1 MVEGMDLANTVPFA
15 LVGVLIVAYVYLY
28 ISSRQY
34 LKQSFADYSLPASWG
49 DVLRIF
55 WLEQKNTNKDLSVND
70 ASGGRILQYNE
81 RPRRTTNVEVNQA
94 VAPYTTSQIM
104 NVDDYEYSMVF
115 ENESDRELSTGLRNK
130 LMSQYPMDWS
140 TQPPSSSQFQ
150 QGQREMFENAP
161 ADKVVEPDGA
171 TNPYTAISD
180 ESMKPP
186 DTLAMEQEERKIIQ
200 TYQPKHV
207 GDLTTYNVEDAM
219 ELIRKIYDKKGE
231 IPQVIKK
238 NDNVYE
244 IIGTR
249 KKDAKVVYEEMDG
262 DAPATADPS
271 SVAGENVTIVPQA
284 AVDKNSAIDPFY
296 EPDPNSNTRTG
307 RWSYRQWT
315 PGLERMFAPTESRA
329 DWH

>member
-1 MVEGMDLANTVPFA
+1 MDLANTVPFA

-249 KKDAKVVYEEMDG
+249 KKDAKIVYEETDG

-296 EPDPNSNTRTG
+296 EPNPNSNTRTG

>member
-1 MVEGMDLANTVPFA
+1 
-15 LVGVLIVAYVYLY
+15 
-28 ISSRQY
+28 
-34 LKQSFADYSLPASWG
+34 
-49 DVLRIF
+49 
-55 WLEQKNTNKDLSVND
+55 
-70 ASGGRILQYNE
+70 
-81 RPRRTTNVEVNQA
+81 VEVNQA

-249 KKDAKVVYEEMDG
+249 KKDAKIVYEETDG

-296 EPDPNSNTRTG
+296 EPNPNSNTRTG

>member
-1 MVEGMDLANTVPFA
+1 MDLANTVPFA
-15 LVGVLIVAYVYLY
+15 LVGVLIVAYAYLY

-34 LKQSFADYSLPASWG
+34 LKQSFTNYSLPASWG

-55 WLEQKNTNKDLSVND
+55 WGDSAKDASGNRYAND
-70 ASGGRILQYNE
+70 ASGGHILQYNE
-81 RPRRTTNVEVNQA
+81 RPTRTTNVEVNQA

-104 NVDDYEYSMVF
+104 NVDDYEYSQVF

-130 LMSQYPMDWS
+130 LMSQYPIDWS

-150 QGQREMFENAP
+150 QGMREMFE
-161 ADKVVEPDGA
+161 DKPVEPDGA
-171 TNPYTAISD
+171 TNPYTKAND
-180 ESMKPP
+180 DSMKPP

-207 GDLTTYNVEDAM
+207 GDLSTYNVEDAM
-219 ELIRKIYDKKGE
+219 ELIKKIYDKKGE

-244 IIGTR
+244 VIGTR
-249 KKDAKVVYEEMDG
+249 RKDEKIVYEETDG
-262 DAPATADPS
+262 AAPATTDPS
-271 SVAGENVTIVPQA
+271 SVAGENMTVVPQA

-296 EPDPNSNTRTG
+296 EPDPNSKTRTG
-307 RWSYRQWT
+307 RWNYRSWT

>member
-1 MVEGMDLANTVPFA
+1 MDLANTVPFT
-15 LVGVLIVAYVYLY
+15 LLGVLIVAYVYLY

-55 WLEQKNTNKDLSVND
+55 WLDQKNTKKNPSVND

-115 ENESDRELSTGLRNK
+115 ENESDRELSTALRNK

-140 TQPPSSSQFQ
+140 TQPPSSSHFQ
-150 QGQREMFENAP
+150 QGQREMFE
-161 ADKVVEPDGA
+161 DKAVEPDGA

-249 KKDAKVVYEEMDG
+249 KKDAKVVYEETDG

-271 SVAGENVTIVPQA
+271 PVAGENVTVVPQA

>member
-1 MVEGMDLANTVPFA
+1 MDLANTVPFT
-15 LVGVLIVAYVYLY
+15 LLGVLIVAYAYLY

-55 WLEQKNTNKDLSVND
+55 WLDQKNTKKNPSVND

-115 ENESDRELSTGLRNK
+115 ENESDRELSTALRNK

-140 TQPPSSSQFQ
+140 TQPPSSSHFQ
-150 QGQREMFENAP
+150 QGQREMFE
-161 ADKVVEPDGA
+161 DKAVEPDGA

-249 KKDAKVVYEEMDG
+249 KKDAKVVYEETDG

-271 SVAGENVTIVPQA
+271 PVAGENVTVVPQA

>member
-1 MVEGMDLANTVPFA
+1 MDLANTVPFA

-249 KKDAKVVYEEMDG
+249 KKDAKIVYEETDG

>member
-1 MVEGMDLANTVPFA
+1 MDLANTVPFT
-15 LVGVLIVAYVYLY
+15 LLGVLIVAYVYLY

-55 WLEQKNTNKDLSVND
+55 WLDKKDAKKDPSVND

-115 ENESDRELSTGLRNK
+115 ENESDRELSTALRNK

-140 TQPPSSSQFQ
+140 TQPPSSSHFQ
-150 QGQREMFENAP
+150 QGQREMFE
-161 ADKVVEPDGA
+161 DKAVEPDGA

-249 KKDAKVVYEEMDG
+249 KKDAKVVYEETDG

-271 SVAGENVTIVPQA
+271 PVAGENVTVVPQA

>member
-1 MVEGMDLANTVPFA
+1 MDLANTVPFT
-15 LVGVLIVAYVYLY
+15 LLGVLIVAYVYLY

-55 WLEQKNTNKDLSVND
+55 WLDQKNTKKNPSVND

-115 ENESDRELSTGLRNK
+115 ENESDRELSTALRNK

-140 TQPPSSSQFQ
+140 TQPPSSSHFQ
-150 QGQREMFENAP
+150 QGQREMFE
-161 ADKVVEPDGA
+161 DKVVEPDGA

-249 KKDAKVVYEEMDG
+249 KKDAKVVYEETDG

-271 SVAGENVTIVPQA
+271 PVAGENVTVVPQA

>member
-1 MVEGMDLANTVPFA
+1 MDLANTVPFA

-296 EPDPNSNTRTG
+296 EPNPNSNTRTG

>member
-1 MVEGMDLANTVPFA
+1 MDLANTVPFT
-15 LVGVLIVAYVYLY
+15 LLGVLIVAYVYLY

-55 WLEQKNTNKDLSVND
+55 WLDQKNTKKKPSVND

-115 ENESDRELSTGLRNK
+115 ENESDRELSTALRNK

-140 TQPPSSSQFQ
+140 TQPPSSSHFQ
-150 QGQREMFENAP
+150 QGQREMFE
-161 ADKVVEPDGA
+161 DKVVEPDGA

-249 KKDAKVVYEEMDG
+249 KKDAKVVYEETDG

-271 SVAGENVTIVPQA
+271 PVAGENVTVVPQA

>member
-1 MVEGMDLANTVPFA
+1 MDLANTVPFA
-15 LVGVLIVAYVYLY
+15 LVGVLIIAYVYLY

-55 WLEQKNTNKDLSVND
+55 WLDQKNTKKDPSVND

-115 ENESDRELSTGLRNK
+115 ENESDRELSTALRNK

-140 TQPPSSSQFQ
+140 TQPPSSSHFQ
-150 QGQREMFENAP
+150 QGQREMFE
-161 ADKVVEPDGA
+161 DKAVEPDGA

-249 KKDAKVVYEEMDG
+249 KKDAKVVYEETDG

-271 SVAGENVTIVPQA
+271 SVAGENVTVVPQA
-284 AVDKNSAIDPFY
+284 ATDKNSAIDPFY

>member
-1 MVEGMDLANTVPFA
+1 MDLANTVPFT
-15 LVGVLIVAYVYLY
+15 LLGVLIVAYVYLY

-55 WLEQKNTNKDLSVND
+55 WLDQKNTKKNPSVND

-115 ENESDRELSTGLRNK
+115 ENESDRELSTALRNK

-150 QGQREMFENAP
+150 QGQREMFE
-161 ADKVVEPDGA
+161 DKVVEPDGA

-249 KKDAKVVYEEMDG
+249 KKDAKVVYEETDG

-271 SVAGENVTIVPQA
+271 PVAGENVTVVPQA

>member
-1 MVEGMDLANTVPFA
+1 MDLANTVPFT
-15 LVGVLIVAYVYLY
+15 LLGVLIVAYAYLY

-55 WLEQKNTNKDLSVND
+55 WLDQKNTKKNPSVND

-115 ENESDRELSTGLRNK
+115 ENESDRELSTALRNK

-150 QGQREMFENAP
+150 QGEREMFE
-161 ADKVVEPDGA
+161 DKVVEPDGA

-249 KKDAKVVYEEMDG
+249 KKDAKVVYEETDG

-271 SVAGENVTIVPQA
+271 PVAGENVTVVPQA

-307 RWSYRQWT
+307 RWSYRRWT

>member
-1 MVEGMDLANTVPFA
+1 MDLANTVPFA

-150 QGQREMFENAP
+150 QGQREMFENAS

>member
-1 MVEGMDLANTVPFA
+1 MDLANTVPFA

-55 WLEQKNTNKDLSVND
+55 WLDQKNTKKNPSVND

-249 KKDAKVVYEEMDG
+249 KKDAKVVYEETDG

-271 SVAGENVTIVPQA
+271 PVAGENVTIVPQA

>member
-1 MVEGMDLANTVPFA
+1 MDLANTVPFA
-15 LVGVLIVAYVYLY
+15 LVGVLIVAYIYLY

-55 WLEQKNTNKDLSVND
+55 WLDRKKDASIND
-70 ASGGRILQYNE
+70 ASGGHILQYNE
-81 RPRRTTNVEVNQA
+81 RPTRTTNVEVNQA

-271 SVAGENVTIVPQA
+271 PVAGENVTVVPQA
-284 AVDKNSAIDPFY
+284 AVDKNSAVDPFY
-296 EPDPNSNTRTG
+296 EPNHGGGSRTG

>member
-1 MVEGMDLANTVPFA
+1 MDLANTVPFA

-55 WLEQKNTNKDLSVND
+55 WLEQKNTKKDLSVND

-249 KKDAKVVYEEMDG
+249 KKDAKIVYEETDG

-296 EPDPNSNTRTG
+296 EPNPNSNTRTG

>member
-1 MVEGMDLANTVPFA
+1 MDVANTVPFA
-15 LVGVLIVAYVYLY
+15 LVGVLIVAYAYLY

-49 DVLRIF
+49 DVLRVF
-55 WLEQKNTNKDLSVND
+55 WGDRAKDASANRYAND
-70 ASGGRILQYNE
+70 ASGGHILQYNE
-81 RPRRTTNVEVNQA
+81 RPTRTTNVEVNQA

-104 NVDDYEYSMVF
+104 NVDDYEYSQVF
-115 ENESDRELSTGLRNK
+115 ENESEKELSTGLRNK

-150 QGQREMFENAP
+150 QGQREMFE
-161 ADKVVEPDGA
+161 DKPVEPDGA
-171 TNPYTAISD
+171 TNPYTKAND
-180 ESMKPP
+180 DSMKPP

-262 DAPATADPS
+262 DAPASEEPS
-271 SVAGENVTIVPQA
+271 TLAGENVTVVPQA
-284 AVDKNSAIDPFY
+284 ATDKNSAIDPFY
-296 EPDPNSNTRTG
+296 EPNHGGGSKTG

-315 PGLERMFAPTESRA
+315 PGLERMFAPTEARA

>member
-1 MVEGMDLANTVPFA
+1 MDLANTVPFT
-15 LVGVLIVAYVYLY
+15 LLGVLIVAYVYLY

-55 WLEQKNTNKDLSVND
+55 WLDQKNTKKNPSVND

-115 ENESDRELSTGLRNK
+115 ENESDRELSTALRNK

-140 TQPPSSSQFQ
+140 TQPPSSSHFQ
-150 QGQREMFENAP
+150 QGQREMFE
-161 ADKVVEPDGA
+161 DKVVEPDGA

-219 ELIRKIYDKKGE
+219 ELIKKIYDKKGE

-249 KKDAKVVYEEMDG
+249 KKDAKVVYEETDG

-271 SVAGENVTIVPQA
+271 PVAGENVTVVPQA